1 MLKELCETSIYEGA
15 PNSYKPNPYLYGK
28 VNSGATPERLQ
39 KLANI
44 DPLAAAD
51 WDGKLADP
59 KTDYL
64 ANGGIALE
72 EAINKDPMTKSR
84 LRDALE
90 LFIGAEMESRTK
102 IENAIADAGI
112 CTTKNLNYNL

>member
-1 MLKELCETSIYEGA
+1 MLEELCNTPVGKENTTSF
-15 PNSYKPNPYLYGK
+15 KPHPYVYSQSNNGE
-28 VNSGATPERLQ
+28 TPERFKSLI
-39 KLANI
+39 NI

-72 EAINKDPMTKSR
+72 EATNADPITKFA

-90 LFIGAEMESRTK
+90 LFIGAEMQSRDK
-102 IENAIADAGI
+102 IEAAIADTGVFVTAGLPK
-112 CTTKNLNYNL
+112 TK